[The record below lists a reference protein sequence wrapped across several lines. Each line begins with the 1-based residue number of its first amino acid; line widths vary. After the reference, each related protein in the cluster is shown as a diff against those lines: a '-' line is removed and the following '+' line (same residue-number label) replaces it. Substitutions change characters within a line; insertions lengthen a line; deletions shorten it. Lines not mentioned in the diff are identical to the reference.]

1 MAKVGYTNAKESAM
15 RWMRQRSAGTLG
27 SHRIS
32 SALPQEKLEVV
43 FVDMVNT
50 LDSGNFRAM
59 ISSEKPVL
67 VDFWAAWCGPCKM
80 IAPVVEEIAQMY
92 QGKLDVGKLNV
103 DENGA
108 IAAEYGVMS
117 IPTLLVFKGGKE
129 VARSVGYKSKD
140 ELAAL
145 VNSHL

>member
-1 MAKVGYTNAKESAM
+1 
-15 RWMRQRSAGTLG
+15 
-27 SHRIS
+27 
-32 SALPQEKLEVV
+32 
-43 FVDMVNT
+43 MVNT
-50 LDSGNFRAM
+50 LDGSNFAAI
-59 ISSEKPVL
+59 ISSDKPVL

-80 IAPVVEEIAQMY
+80 IAPVVEEIAQMF

-117 IPTLLVFKGGKE
+117 IPTLIIFKDGKE
-129 VARSVGYKSKD
+129 AERFVGYKPKE

-145 VNSHL
+145 VGKYV

>member
-1 MAKVGYTNAKESAM
+1 MN
-15 RWMRQRSAGTLG
+15 L
-27 SHRIS
+27 
-32 SALPQEKLEVV
+32 
-43 FVDMVNT
+43 VNT
-50 LDSGNFRAM
+50 LDGNNFSAI
-59 ISSEKPVL
+59 ISSDKPVL

-80 IAPVVEEIAQMY
+80 IAPVVEEIAQMF

-117 IPTLLVFKGGKE
+117 IPTLIIFKDGKE
-129 VARSVGYKSKD
+129 AERFVGYKPKE

-145 VNSHL
+145 VGKYV